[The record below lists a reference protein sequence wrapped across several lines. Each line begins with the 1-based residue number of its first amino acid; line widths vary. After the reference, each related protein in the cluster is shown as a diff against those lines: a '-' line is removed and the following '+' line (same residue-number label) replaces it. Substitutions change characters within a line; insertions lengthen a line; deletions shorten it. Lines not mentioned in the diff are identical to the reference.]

1 MEKKQQAYVR
11 LETEEA
17 IVAKRDVLSLQME
30 LLQTLSKISSYKKLR
45 KQETRD
51 RIELK
56 KRLREV
62 KLAMGSL
69 LELIPEVE
77 KPKIR
82 FRRKSSGRREVRE
95 VKRKEKEATLKKNVD
110 EQLAEIKAR
119 LQRLDQG

>member
-1 MEKKQQAYVR
+1 MR